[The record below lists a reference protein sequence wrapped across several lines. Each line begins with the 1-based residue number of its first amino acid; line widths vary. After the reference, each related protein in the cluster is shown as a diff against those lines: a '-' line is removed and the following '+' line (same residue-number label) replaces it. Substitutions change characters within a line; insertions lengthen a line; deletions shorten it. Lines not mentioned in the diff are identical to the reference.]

1 MSITELAPA
10 KLNLTLDV
18 GARRPDGYHEITS
31 VMQSAALYDVVTLE
45 TVETDDI
52 AVECPGTDLP
62 TGRTT
67 WPGKRRTSFSRRQI
81 SPIQG
86 FSSDWRR
93 KSPPRPVLEAAAVT
107 PPPYCGA

>member
-1 MSITELAPA
+1 MTITELAPA

-18 GARRPDGYHEITS
+18 GGRRPDGYHEITS

-52 AVECPGTDLP
+52 VVECPGTDLP
-62 TGRTT
+62 TGPDNLA
-67 WPGKRRTSFSRRQI
+67 WKAADVFFRRQI
-81 SPIQG
+81 SSVQG
-86 FSSDWRR
+86 FLSDWRR

-107 PPPYCGA
+107 PPPYCEA

>member
-1 MSITELAPA
+1 MSITELTPA

-45 TVETDDI
+45 TVETDGI
-52 AVECPGTDLP
+52 VVECPGTDLP
-62 TGRTT
+62 TGPDNLA
-67 WPGKRRTSFSRRQI
+67 WKAADVFSGRQI
-81 SPIQG
+81 SPVQG
-86 FSSDWRR
+86 LSSDWRR

>member
-45 TVETDDI
+45 TVETDGI
-52 AVECPGTDLP
+52 VVECPGTDLP
-62 TGRTT
+62 TGPDNLAWKALAR
-67 WPGKRRTSFSRRQI
+67 GY
-81 SPIQG
+81 
-86 FSSDWRR
+86 SSDWRR